1 MICRSDTL
9 LPVDVFESFRNKCL
23 EIYELD
29 TAHFLSELGLVW
41 KVAFKKKGIKLELFT
56 DNHMLL
62 MVEKGIRSVICHA
75 MHRYAKANNKYTKN
89 DNKDNE
95 LSFLM
100 YQNDNVSK
108 VACKW
113 F

>member
-1 MICRSDTL
+1 MICWSDTL

-41 KVAFKKKGIKLELFT
+41 KVAFKKTGI
-56 DNHMLL
+56 
-62 MVEKGIRSVICHA
+62 EKGIRSVICHA
-75 MHRYAKANNKYTKN
+75 MHRYAKGNNKYTKN

-100 YQNDNVSK
+100 YQNVSK